1 VKLHIWRYG
10 AGKVADRDTIIGS
23 YEAGRTFLAVL
34 FLRVVSVLLVMVTLQ
49 IRPTL
54 PAWMLEWFGRISWPL
69 LAGSLLL
76 LIFHKKAVVLL
87 DKYPWLLYADLL
99 VSVGIIQIGGSW
111 RSSYFGYTITTII
124 LFTLFKG
131 RAGAYFS
138 AFVLILGATVK
149 DPSGGLSSQEVFFVS
164 DWDMRMG
171 AALIYTTTG
180 VILGYFYS
188 LLKKIDTLSRQRI
201 SEAQKVSAMEEK
213 TRLALELHDGAKQ
226 MVTAMLLMLSPL
238 VKKADTERR
247 DVADG
252 LRWLW
257 RGMNYLQG
265 ELNHVMAMLRNEVRI
280 GGEVC
285 LVAEIVK
292 EEVRIAEAMTGFS
305 WSVIAEA
312 GDPAVPGKAK
322 LPLRRFVNEA
332 FMNSWKH
339 SGVTSGTVE
348 IRQDGAEIVITLSD
362 QGKGFVCADSQR
374 SGSMGL
380 KSLESRAGELNG
392 RFFIETAPNE
402 GCRVILILPAYE
414 AR

>member
-1 VKLHIWRYG
+1 VN
-10 AGKVADRDTIIGS
+10 DRDTIIGS
-23 YEAGRTFLAVL
+23 DEANRTFLAVL
-34 FLRVVSVLLVMVTLQ
+34 VLRVVSVLLVIVTLQ

-54 PAWMLEWFGRISWPL
+54 PVWMLEWFGRISWPL

-76 LIFHKKAVVLL
+76 LIFHKKAVILL
-87 DKYPWLLYADLL
+87 DKYPWMLYVDLL

-138 AFVLILGATVK
+138 AFVLIVGATVK
-149 DPSGGLSSQEVFFVS
+149 DPSGGLPSQEVFFVS

-180 VILGYFYS
+180 VILGYFHS
-188 LLKKIDTLSRQRI
+188 LLKKIDILSRQRI
-201 SEAQKVSAMEEK
+201 YEAHKVSAMEEK

-238 VKKADTERR
+238 VKKVDTAQE

-257 RGMNYLQG
+257 RGMNHLQG
-265 ELNHVMAMLRNEVRI
+265 ELNHVMAMLKNEVRA

-285 LVAEIVK
+285 HVVEIVK
-292 EEVRIAEAMTGFS
+292 EEAKIAEAMTGFS
-305 WSVIAEA
+305 WRVVVCSGDLSVS
-312 GDPAVPGKAK
+312 GKAK
-322 LPLRRFVNEA
+322 LALRRFVSEV

-339 SGVTSGTVE
+339 SGVTDGTVE
-348 IRQDGAEIVITLSD
+348 IRQSGTEIVIMLSD
-362 QGKGFVCADSQR
+362 RGRGFNRAEKSPA
-374 SGSMGL
+374 GSMGL
-380 KSLESRAGELNG
+380 RSLESRAGELNG
-392 RFFIETAPNE
+392 RFVIETAPNE
-402 GCRVILILPAYE
+402 GCRVLLFVPAYV
-414 AR
+414 AQ

>member
-1 VKLHIWRYG
+1 M
-10 AGKVADRDTIIGS
+10 ADRETIIGS
-23 YEAGRTFLAVL
+23 DEAGRTFLAVL
-34 FLRVVSVLLVMVTLQ
+34 VLRVVSVLLVMATLQ

-54 PAWMLEWFGRISWPL
+54 PVWMLEWFGRISWPL
-69 LAGSLLL
+69 LACSLLL
-76 LIFHKKAVVLL
+76 LVFHKKAVVLL
-87 DKYPWLLYADLL
+87 DKYPWMLYADLL
-99 VSVGIIQIGGSW
+99 ISVGIIQIGGSW

-138 AFVLILGATVK
+138 AFILIIGATIK
-149 DPSGGLSSQEVFFVS
+149 DPSAGMSSQEVFFVS

-201 SEAQKVSAMEEK
+201 AEVQKISAIEEK

-238 VKKADTERR
+238 VKKADLAQK

-265 ELNHVMAMLRNEVRI
+265 ELNHVMEMLKNEAGT
-280 GGEVC
+280 GGEAC
-285 LVAEIVK
+285 AIAEIVR
-292 EEVRIAEAMTGFS
+292 EEVQIAEAMTGFS
-305 WSVIAEA
+305 WRIIVESADLYIS
-312 GDPAVPGKAK
+312 GKAK

-339 SGVTSGTVE
+339 SGVTSGAVE
-348 IRQDGAEIVITLSD
+348 IRRVGGEAVITLSD
-362 QGKGFVCADSQR
+362 QGKGFVCSADQHT
-374 SGSMGL
+374 GSMGL
-380 KSLESRAGELNG
+380 KSLESRARELDG

-402 GCRVILILPAYE
+402 GCRVTLIVPAYE
-414 AR
+414 TE

>member
-1 VKLHIWRYG
+1 
-10 AGKVADRDTIIGS
+10 VADRETIIGS
-23 YEAGRTFLAVL
+23 DEAGKTFLAVL
-34 FLRVVSVLLVMVTLQ
+34 VLRVVSVLLVMATLQ

-54 PAWMLEWFGRISWPL
+54 PVWMLEWFGRVSWPL

-76 LIFHKKAVVLL
+76 LIFHKKALVLL

-99 VSVGIIQIGGSW
+99 ISVGIIQIGGSW

-131 RAGAYFS
+131 RSGAYFS
-138 AFVLILGATVK
+138 AFVLIIGATVK
-149 DPSGGLSSQEVFFVS
+149 DPSGGMSSQEVFFVS

-201 SEAQKVSAMEEK
+201 AEAQKISSIEEK

-238 VKKADTERR
+238 VKKADLAQK

-265 ELNHVMAMLRNEVRI
+265 ELNHVMEMLRNDAGT
-280 GGEVC
+280 GGEAC
-285 LVAEIVK
+285 AIAEIVR

-305 WSVIAEA
+305 WRVIVESA
-312 GDPAVPGKAK
+312 DLCISGKAK
-322 LPLRRFVNEA
+322 IPLRRFVNEA

-339 SGVTSGTVE
+339 SGVSSGAVE
-348 IRQDGAEIVITLSD
+348 IRRAGGDAVITLSD
-362 QGKGFVCADSQR
+362 QGKGFVCAAVQHT
-374 SGSMGL
+374 GSMGL
-380 KSLESRAGELNG
+380 KSLESRARELDG

-402 GCRVILILPAYE
+402 GCRVTLIVPAYE
-414 AR
+414 AE

>member
-1 VKLHIWRYG
+1 M
-10 AGKVADRDTIIGS
+10 ADRETIIGS
-23 YEAGRTFLAVL
+23 DEAGKTFLAVL
-34 FLRVVSVLLVMVTLQ
+34 VLRVVSVLLVMATLQ

-54 PAWMLEWFGRISWPL
+54 PVWMLEWFGRISWPL

-76 LIFHKKAVVLL
+76 LIFHKKTVVVL
-87 DKYPWLLYADLL
+87 DKYPWMLYADLL
-99 VSVGIIQIGGSW
+99 ISVGIIQIGGSW

-138 AFVLILGATVK
+138 AFVLIVGATVK
-149 DPSGGLSSQEVFFVS
+149 DPSGGMSSQEVFFVS

-201 SEAQKVSAMEEK
+201 AEAQKISSIEEK
-213 TRLALELHDGAKQ
+213 TRLALDLHDGAKQ

-238 VKKADTERR
+238 VRKADLAQK

-265 ELNHVMAMLRNEVRI
+265 ELNHVMEMLKNEARTGDESCAI
-280 GGEVC
+280 
-285 LVAEIVK
+285 AEIVH

-305 WSVIAEA
+305 WQVVVESADLCIS
-312 GDPAVPGKAK
+312 GKAK

-339 SGVTSGTVE
+339 SGVTSGAVE
-348 IRQDGAEIVITLSD
+348 IRRAGAEAVITLSD
-362 QGKGFVCADSQR
+362 QGKGFVCATAQHT
-374 SGSMGL
+374 GSMGL
-380 KSLESRAGELNG
+380 KSLESRARELDG

-402 GCRVILILPAYE
+402 GCRVTLIVPAYE
-414 AR
+414 AE

>member
-1 VKLHIWRYG
+1 
-10 AGKVADRDTIIGS
+10 VADRETIIGS
-23 YEAGRTFLAVL
+23 DEAGRTFLAVL
-34 FLRVVSVLLVMVTLQ
+34 VLRVVSVLLVMVTLQ

-54 PAWMLEWFGRISWPL
+54 PVWMLEWFGRISWPL
-69 LAGSLLL
+69 LAGSFLL

-87 DKYPWLLYADLL
+87 DKYPWMLYADLL
-99 VSVGIIQIGGSW
+99 ISVGIIQIGGSW

-138 AFVLILGATVK
+138 AFVLIIGATVK
-149 DPSGGLSSQEVFFVS
+149 DPSGGMSSQEVFFVS

-201 SEAQKVSAMEEK
+201 AEAQKISAMEEK

-238 VKKADTERR
+238 VKKADLAQK

-265 ELNHVMAMLRNEVRI
+265 ELNHVMEMLKNEA
-280 GGEVC
+280 GTSGEAC
-285 LVAEIVK
+285 AIAEIVR

-305 WSVIAEA
+305 WRIIVESADLYIS
-312 GDPAVPGKAK
+312 GKAK

-339 SGVTSGTVE
+339 SGVSSGAVE
-348 IRQDGAEIVITLSD
+348 IRRAGGEAVITLSD
-362 QGKGFVCADSQR
+362 QGKGFVCAADQDT
-374 SGSMGL
+374 GSMGL
-380 KSLESRAGELNG
+380 KSLESRARELDG

-402 GCRVILILPAYE
+402 GCRVTLIVPAYE
-414 AR
+414 AE